1 VTVSTSAREG
11 ETGRQVVLEV
21 TDTGCGMTEET
32 RARIFDPFF
41 TTKFTGRGLGLAA
54 VTGIIRAHQGTISVD
69 TAPGIGTTFRVVLPA
84 VAGEATPAKAVLH
97 TELAGQGLI
106 LIADDEELVRTMAR
120 VTLERFGYTVILATN
135 GREAEDRFAERR
147 EEYAAV
153 LLDLT
158 MPVLHGEAVLRYIRA
173 LRSDVPVVLS
183 SGYTES
189 EALKRFEDLRLAG
202 FLQKP
207 YTATTLARKIK
218 HAIRGVAA

>member
-1 VTVSTSAREG
+1 
-11 ETGRQVVLEV
+11 
-21 TDTGCGMTEET
+21 
-32 RARIFDPFF
+32 
-41 TTKFTGRGLGLAA
+41 
-54 VTGIIRAHQGTISVD
+54 
-69 TAPGIGTTFRVVLPA
+69 
-84 VAGEATPAKAVLH
+84 
-97 TELAGQGLI
+97 
-106 LIADDEELVRTMAR
+106 VRTMAR
-120 VTLERFGYTVILATN
+120 VTLERFGYTIVLATN

-218 HAIRGVAA
+218 DAIRGVPA

>member
-1 VTVSTSAREG
+1 
-11 ETGRQVVLEV
+11 
-21 TDTGCGMTEET
+21 M
-32 RARIFDPFF
+32 
-41 TTKFTGRGLGLAA
+41 GLAA

-69 TAPGIGTTFRVVLPA
+69 TALGMRDDIPGRACPRLPA
-84 VAGEATPAKAVLH
+84 RRHRQRQFLQ

-120 VTLERFGYTVILATN
+120 VTLERFGYTVVLATN

-158 MPVLHGEAVLRYIRA
+158 MPVLHGEAVLRHIRA